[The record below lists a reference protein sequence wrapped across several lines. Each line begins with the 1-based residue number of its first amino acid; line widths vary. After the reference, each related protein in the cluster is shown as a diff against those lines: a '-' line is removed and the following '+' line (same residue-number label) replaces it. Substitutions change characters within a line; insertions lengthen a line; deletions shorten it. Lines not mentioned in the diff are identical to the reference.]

1 MISPVLSHPWNLSE
15 REAEDLQ
22 RALAEKV
29 TLIDTLTNE
38 IHHVAGVDVAYDKHK
53 DRLIA
58 VVAVISAETLDIED
72 MSVVEDEEQF
82 PYIPGL
88 FSFREIPPV
97 VKAMAGLTVKPDLL
111 VCDGH
116 GLAHPRRFGV
126 ACHLGVLFDIP
137 AIGCGKTRLTGTF
150 DPVGENRGDYSNLID
165 QGEVIGCA
173 LRTQDTIKPV
183 YVSVGHR
190 ISLETARKWILR
202 LAPTYR
208 LPETTRQAD
217 HEANRVLKYLQ
228 V

>member
-1 MISPVLSHPWNLSE
+1 MVAPVLSHPWKLTE
-15 REAEDLQ
+15 FEAEKLQ
-22 RALAEKV
+22 RELAGKV
-29 TLIDTLTNE
+29 VTTDRMDHE
-38 IHHVAGVDVAYDKHK
+38 IRHVAGVDVAYDKLK

-58 VVAVISAETLDIED
+58 VVAVIHAQTLEAVD

-137 AIGCGKTRLTGTF
+137 TIGCGKTRLTGTF
-150 DPVGENRGDYSNLID
+150 DPVGEKRGDYSNLVD
-165 QGEVIGCA
+165 QGEVIGCV
-173 LRTQDTIKPV
+173 LRTQDNIKPV

-190 ISLETARKWILR
+190 ISLDTAREWILR
-202 LAPTYR
+202 LSPTYR
-208 LPETTRQAD
+208 LPETTRHAD
-217 HEANRVLKYLQ
+217 HEANRVLKGWE
-228 V
+228 